1 MDTARVKGTDVWG
14 LMSRLLS
21 GRDQEDRI
29 QSIAGSREEGEAAAG
44 SQKFKDLSW
53 RDSSGV
59 KSPGYFGRGPGFSS
73 QAPTW

>member
-44 SQKFKDLSW
+44 FPEVQGLELERQLW
-53 RDSSGV
+53 
-59 KSPGYFGRGPGFSS
+59 
-73 QAPTW
+73 A